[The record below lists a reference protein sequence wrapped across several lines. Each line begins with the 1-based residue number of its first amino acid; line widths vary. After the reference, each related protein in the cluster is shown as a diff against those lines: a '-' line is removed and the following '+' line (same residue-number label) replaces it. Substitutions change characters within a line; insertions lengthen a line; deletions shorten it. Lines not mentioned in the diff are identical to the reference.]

1 MSPSK
6 FSLNNIHFVGIGGSG
21 MSGIAEVLFNLGY
34 TVTGSDKKESDTTN
48 RLIDLGIEIAFD
60 HSAFNLRKAEMVV
73 VSSAIS
79 ESNPEIKEAKKRS
92 IPILARAEML
102 SSLMNTK
109 RGIAIAGTHG
119 KTSTTSIVAS
129 IMTEAGLD
137 PTFING
143 GIINSFNSNAQL
155 GKGR

>member
-1 MSPSK
+1 MNPSK

-34 TVTGSDKKESDTTN
+34 TVTGSDAKESDITN
-48 RLIDLGIEIAFD
+48 RLTDMGIEISYD
-60 HSAFNLRKAEMVV
+60 HSASNLKKVEMVV

-92 IPILARAEML
+92 VPILARAEML

-143 GIINSFNSNAQL
+143 GIINS
-155 GKGR
+155 

>member
-1 MSPSK
+1 MNPSK

-34 TVTGSDKKESDTTN
+34 TVTGSDKKESDITN

-60 HSAFNLRKAEMVV
+60 HSASNLRKAEMVV

-119 KTSTTSIVAS
+119 KLSLIH
-129 IMTEAGLD
+129 I
-137 PTFING
+137 
-143 GIINSFNSNAQL
+143 
-155 GKGR
+155 

>member
-1 MSPSK
+1 MDPSK
-6 FSLNNIHFVGIGGSG
+6 FSLNNIHFIGIGGSG

-34 TVTGSDKKESDTTN
+34 KVTGSDQTESEITE
-48 RLIDLGIEIAFD
+48 RLINMGIEINYE
-60 HSAFNLRKAEMVV
+60 HSIANLKAAEMVV

-79 ESNPEIKEAKKRS
+79 KTNPEIKEAKRRF

-119 KTSTTSIVAS
+119 KTSTTSIIAS
-129 IMTEAGLD
+129 IMAEAGLD

-143 GIINSFNSNAQL
+143 GIINSFNSITC
-155 GKGR
+155 